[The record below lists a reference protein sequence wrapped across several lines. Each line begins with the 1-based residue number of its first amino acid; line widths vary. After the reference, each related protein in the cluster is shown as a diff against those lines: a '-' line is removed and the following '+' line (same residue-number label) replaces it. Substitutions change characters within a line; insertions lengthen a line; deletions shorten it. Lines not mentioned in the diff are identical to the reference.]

1 MVNRR
6 IRKVYPLYFVLPALV
21 IFTVF
26 FIIPNFSSFYLAFT
40 DWNLFFF
47 HDMRFVGFDNFAKL
61 FASDTFTIALK
72 NTVYFAFFTVIMKM
86 GLGLAMALLVNRKSK
101 FNNYLRSV
109 LFMPVTVSTIVV
121 AIVFV
126 AIYNPDSGILNVG
139 LRAAGL
145 GGLAQAWLVNA
156 KTAMTAIGAMEVWQW
171 AGFNMVVFI
180 AGIQSI
186 PFEYFEAAKIDG
198 ASKWQTFRNVTV
210 PLLIQSFT
218 ITFVFSLISGL
229 KVFAQVYGTTNG
241 GPADATQVMGTY
253 LYKSFA
259 DGFLGF
265 SSAVGLVF
273 TVLILIFTVFFLLV
287 LRKREV
293 EY

>member
-1 MVNRR
+1 MTEIFFMVNRR

-47 HDMRFVGFDNFAKL
+47 HDMRFVGFDNFVKL

-139 LRAAGL
+139 QIGRAH
-145 GGLAQAWLVNA
+145 V
-156 KTAMTAIGAMEVWQW
+156 
-171 AGFNMVVFI
+171 
-180 AGIQSI
+180 
-186 PFEYFEAAKIDG
+186 
-198 ASKWQTFRNVTV
+198 
-210 PLLIQSFT
+210 
-218 ITFVFSLISGL
+218 
-229 KVFAQVYGTTNG
+229 
-241 GPADATQVMGTY
+241 
-253 LYKSFA
+253 
-259 DGFLGF
+259 
-265 SSAVGLVF
+265 
-273 TVLILIFTVFFLLV
+273 
-287 LRKREV
+287 
-293 EY
+293 